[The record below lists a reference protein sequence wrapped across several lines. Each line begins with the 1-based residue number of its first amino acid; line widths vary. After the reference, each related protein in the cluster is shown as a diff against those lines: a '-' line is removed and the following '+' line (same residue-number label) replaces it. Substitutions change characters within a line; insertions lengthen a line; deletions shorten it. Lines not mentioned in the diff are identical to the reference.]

1 MIWSKETEKI
11 NTIENSEKHFNS
23 LSHQLLKQVEE
34 SRLHLKLADEKNK
47 RLETDLN
54 TALQKTDYF
63 M

>member
-1 MIWSKETEKI
+1 MNS
-11 NTIENSEKHFNS
+11 IENSEKHFAS
-23 LSHQLLKQVEE
+23 LSHQLLKQAEE
-34 SRLHLKLADEKNK
+34 SRLHLKLAEEKNK